1 MGKALPAWRWFWV
14 WAGVALAA
22 DQAAKWAIYENLLSS
37 RETVLI
43 PGFFSLIPARNCGIV
58 WGLFA
63 KWPALVVGAGV
74 IAAVVV
80 VALFSRYAGS
90 SRLEAAGWGMILGGA
105 AGNLIDRGIYGYV
118 RDFLDFR
125 IAGWHWPT
133 FNIAD
138 TCITIGAV
146 FVILQ
151 YVLGAQSAVQ
161 VSKAPAGEN
170 QHKNGSKMK

>member
-1 MGKALPAWRWFWV
+1 MGRASPAWRWFWI
-14 WAGVALAA
+14 WAGGVMAA
-22 DQAAKWAIYENLLSS
+22 DQAAKWTIYENLLSS

-43 PGFFSLIPARNCGIV
+43 PGFFSLMRARNSGVV

-63 KWPALVVGAGV
+63 GRPVLVVAAGV
-74 IAAVVV
+74 VAAVVV
-80 VALFSRYAGS
+80 VVLFGRYAGS

-138 TCITIGAV
+138 TCITIGAL

-151 YVLGAQSAVQ
+151 YVLGAQAAGQ
-161 VSKAPAGEN
+161 VSKAPVGEN